1 MLPGMPQAQELLP
14 LFRQM
19 QLIRRLEEE
28 SARAYAQGKIGGF
41 LHLYIGQEAAG
52 VGSIAALKP
61 TDYVVTTYRDHG
73 SAQVRTR
80 EHLFT
85 HDKQARRPVI
95 GDSVS
100 ENYILEM
107 LVLFREHICKERALI

>member
-1 MLPGMPQAQELLP
+1 MEELSEVHIDER
-14 LFRQM
+14 FIGEIAMVRGEIQ
-19 QLIRRLEEE
+19 RR
-28 SARAYAQGKIGGF
+28 SARRGHWEHLGCRMESLEKLMLGF
-41 LHLYIGQEAAG
+41 YPIH
-52 VGSIAALKP
+52 STNK
-61 TDYVVTTYRDHG
+61 HS